1 MENLLHVNYDLLLEE
16 LENRNQINKKI
27 DTKRTCVFR
36 IRRMRLQH
44 LFIRLGLR
52 HSGYIVSNARY
63 KNSELLAFC
72 RHDLIMF
79 NHLPKILIDKKSKTR
94 GEKSQLWNYV
104 EENTLSCKSLI
115 WFT

>member
-1 MENLLHVNYDLLLEE
+1 MENLLHVNYYLLLEE

-27 DTKRTCVFR
+27 DTKRTCVFM
-36 IRRMRLQH
+36 IKLMQLQD

-52 HSGYIVSNARY
+52 HSGYIVSNAKY

-79 NHLPKILIDKKSKTR
+79 NHLLKILIVKKSKTW
-94 GEKSQLWNYV
+94 GEKSQTMEL
-104 EENTLSCKSLI
+104 C
-115 WFT
+115 